1 MVSGRPVSGLYYPE
15 RGFGVRIEDFIYMN
29 PDTGRPETIGEF
41 DKQLVIPVRA
51 G

>member
-1 MVSGRPVSGLYYPE
+1 MVLTVEPGLYYPE
-15 RGFGVRIEDFIYMN
+15 RGFGVHIEDFIYMN
-29 PDTGRPETIGEF
+29 PDTRRPETIGEF